1 MAEFANEGDRERYGD
16 LSLTAYKLAYKHALA
31 TLDPIHPT
39 RLGLALNFSVF
50 YHGKPFIC
58 IEAVDRQVV
67 V

>member
-50 YHGKPFIC
+50 YHGKPFNC
-58 IEAVDRQVV
+58 VETVDRHVAV
-67 V
+67 